1 MIRQHF
7 LPNSNKAVRI
17 RALRPNK
24 KKGKYMNKKIILK
37 ALAGLALEQQRFSEQ
52 LKALQTLVEQEEK
65 EEQARGVA
73 NISSNDIMT
82 IDDASDLLNLS
93 KSRIYALCSHRD
105 IPHYKQGKLYF
116 KRKEIEAWM
125 TAKRVST
132 RAETE
137 SKAAIYCHT
146 H

>member
-1 MIRQHF
+1 
-7 LPNSNKAVRI
+7 
-17 RALRPNK
+17 
-24 KKGKYMNKKIILK
+24 MNKKIILK
-37 ALAGLALEQQRFSEQ
+37 VLAGLALEQQRFSEQ

-65 EEQARGVA
+65 EEQARGAA

-93 KSRIYALCSHRD
+93 KSRIYALCSNRD

-116 KRKEIEAWM
+116 KRKELEKWLLG
-125 TAKRVST
+125 KRQPT